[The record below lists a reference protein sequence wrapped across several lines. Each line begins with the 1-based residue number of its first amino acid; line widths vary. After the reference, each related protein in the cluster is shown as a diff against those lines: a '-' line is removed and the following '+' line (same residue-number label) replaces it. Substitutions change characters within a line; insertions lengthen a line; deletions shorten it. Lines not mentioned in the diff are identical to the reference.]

1 LSVKDSEWVPDKEL
15 NIMEATVK
23 KVLANMKIM
32 SMVQQL
38 CSEEYMENTDDL
50 TAQQIID
57 LIRDFLKNNH
67 NEITAYVFFN
77 FLAYYPKSMTS
88 YNLTPLMQRLIAFT
102 YYYCQND
109 KEVPKLS
116 MEDLAEWFRRSKS
129 TIYDA
134 IQKHGELEQMLKAE
148 LEEDRLRAKAQKEAY
163 KQLIEEE
170 KEKLRIQREND
181 QRNDQTSEQTVS

>member
-1 LSVKDSEWVPDKEL
+1 MSVKDSEWVPDKEL

>member
-1 LSVKDSEWVPDKEL
+1 MSVKDSEWIPDKEF

-38 CSEEYMENTDDL
+38 CLEEYMENTDNL

-67 NEITAYVFFN
+67 NEISAYVFLN

-109 KEVPKLS
+109 KEAPKLS
-116 MEDLAEWFRRSKS
+116 MEELAEWFRRSKS

-134 IQKHGELEQMLKAE
+134 IQKHGELEQILKAE

-170 KEKLRIQREND
+170 KQKLKLERENNQKD
-181 QRNDQTSEQTVS
+181 KQKSEQTLS

>member
-1 LSVKDSEWVPDKEL
+1 
-15 NIMEATVK
+15 
-23 KVLANMKIM
+23 
-32 SMVQQL
+32 MVQQL

-67 NEITAYVFFN
+67 NEISAYVFLN

-109 KEVPKLS
+109 REAPKLS
-116 MEDLAEWFRRSKS
+116 MEELAEWFRRSKS

-134 IQKHGELEQMLKAE
+134 IQKNQELEKMLKAE
-148 LEEDRLRAKAQKEAY
+148 LEEDKLRAKARKEAY
-163 KQLIEEE
+163 QQLIEEE